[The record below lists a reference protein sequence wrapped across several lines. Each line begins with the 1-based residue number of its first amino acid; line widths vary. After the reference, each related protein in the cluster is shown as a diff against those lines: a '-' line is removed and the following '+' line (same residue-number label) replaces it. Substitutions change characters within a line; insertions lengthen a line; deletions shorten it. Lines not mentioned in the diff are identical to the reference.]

1 MVVVFQRQGL
11 KVLPI
16 TKEIFVPDFFE
27 RSETLLSLGKKKGL
41 H

>member
-16 TKEIFVPDFFE
+16 TKEIFVPFD